1 MKEGW
6 KYVLLEY
13 NYITYCQGT
22 ADRNHGQALIHCP
35 EDCSFNNIRSTLF
48 NAKHREGDYEIDI
61 KSVKDVTID
70 WGKSYS

>member
-1 MKEGW
+1 MKANW

-35 EDCSFNNIRSTLF
+35 DDCSFNNIRSTLF
-48 NAKHREGDYEIDI
+48 NAKHCEYNHEIDI
-61 KSVKDVTID
+61 NSVKDVTIE
-70 WGKSYS
+70 W